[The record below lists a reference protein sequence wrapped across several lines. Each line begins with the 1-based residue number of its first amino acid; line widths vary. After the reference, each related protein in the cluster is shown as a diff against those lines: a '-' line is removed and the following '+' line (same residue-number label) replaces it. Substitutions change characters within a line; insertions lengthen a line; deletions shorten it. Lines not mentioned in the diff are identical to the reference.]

1 MNKRLLIIFLIGVG
15 QLLIFSNLYAGPG
28 MEDVYTLQA
37 PAKPNVLIFLPDSKT
52 MMDWAYPRNSY
63 VDCTGASGCPAACGG
78 TCPRRY
84 FGLATGN
91 VNFNVGHCNATF
103 FTQTFKLFPAT
114 AASQLII
121 SNTGNG
127 CTVNVNASFYPGYV
141 TRTFMYRNYTADEFN
156 YYFTTYYAALLA
168 ILARNSA
175 NAQIGYL
182 RSDMFGNDYRYG
194 LASFNHRLPITND
207 GNGGSIRQFITS
219 NNADPNFTVN
229 AIEQIFTPSAGLNRL
244 PKGWFPIAE
253 AFVEIR
259 NYFMGIAPYF
269 SPDVATYPTPWGNGN
284 ISNLQYDLTNQSYL
298 GNKSFILAFITQHPS
313 QDQASILNTIGDQNG
328 DGADGPVIFPNNG
341 THYFDDVAMY
351 LARYDLIPDADAVY
365 SQNPNPYPQTYWGA
379 RCPYLPTNHQTN
391 CRRQNVATDVIIIGD
406 KDAQVYEL
414 AGQYGMGKTYK
425 TLSPVNADDT
435 FGYDCQNSTNPE
447 CLRGVARA
455 VHHYFNSLW
464 SRNVDINETYWLA
477 SPVLDVD
484 PFEPWDCDSNRYIA
498 TFFTPT
504 TSTMYEG
511 HVVAYRFGD
520 QSTCGLPVV
529 PVTVVFSEG
538 RHINSRSALWDAG
551 SGLGSWVQGNPVSSR
566 RIYTNKGTTLYRLDN
581 AAITASDLGLL
592 YNGSDERG
600 QVLETIFRGIRSY
613 WDGGSRLVSWTLGDV
628 RNDPVLA
635 GRPNIFYTDINIANL
650 STSMQVTDPAYAN
663 FTAGNFCRPKVL
675 YMGANDGQLHAIY
688 VAETTGCTV
697 DNGTGQIVS
706 PGRYV
711 NNAAK
716 SGRELWS
723 FVPNAL
729 LSSLR
734 EIVPAWAQGKKYF
747 SWDTGVPFIS
757 SAGNWDGGAYINSDV
772 LYRRYFV
779 DATPQ
784 VSDVW
789 IYSNSNDLT
798 KDCPWPYTYA
808 SCEWKTY
815 LVSGLGLGG
824 RSVFALDVTQVSSDV
839 DNPIPPV
846 VVGEFRYSNP
856 DNASSSKYLGFT
868 TSTPVIGKVRLCLD
882 LGGCPSG
889 ASQRERWVAMF
900 GAGYSPYSDP
910 TAESGGEPTY
920 DTSNSQLAGR
930 AFIVVDLKTM
940 QKLWEFG
947 FDPSATD
954 DRRFMRYALASQ
966 VKAFD
971 KNGDGYVETVYAG
984 DLGGQVWRF
993 DLSKYGA
1000 ISSGYVRTCTG
1011 ATNDYCWGGK
1021 RLFAAPAVAPKPGK
1035 KKPCSDKNCKNCIGC
1050 GGTLACGQKVGKK
1063 KCAWNCIC
1071 CSSAYGSG
1079 KEWQSFWAPPSVAIN
1094 SFEQVYVFI
1103 GAGDKSNVLYKDNDK
1118 IMKFYGIRDVIE
1130 DDPGAS
1136 ILTEGDLNE
1145 VTNPATAAYDPQG
1158 WYFRMNPGE
1167 KVITAPVAFNFNVF
1181 ITTFIPRDDISGN
1194 NWDKAFVERAYV
1206 GDTKLRVVDFTTG
1219 GVNQVTTDTTRANIL
1234 WSGLQIGRGLPS
1246 KPQIVTRNPGTG
1258 AGQQQ
1263 GSVELMIQ
1271 TSTGQYIRGTGA
1283 DFGLPSGTTQGM
1295 VGRIIFWLER

>member
-1 MNKRLLIIFLIGVG
+1 MRVKFKFIFLIVG
-15 QLLIFSNLYAGPG
+15 LLFTSSSLYAGAG
-28 MEDVYTLQA
+28 MEEVFTIQA
-37 PAKPNVLIFLPDSKT
+37 PAKPNVMVFLPDSKT

-63 VDCTGASGCPAACGG
+63 IDCTGGSGCPAACGG

-91 VNFNVGHCNATF
+91 VNFNVNQCNGKF
-103 FTQTFKLFPAT
+103 FTDTYKLFPQT
-114 AASQLII
+114 ALPYLTF
-121 SNTGNG
+121 SNAGAG
-127 CTVNVNASFYPGYV
+127 CTVSVNAGFYPGYV
-141 TRTFMYRNYTADEFN
+141 SRTFAYRNYTADEFN

-168 ILARNSA
+168 ILTR
-175 NAQIGYL
+175 NAQNAQLGYL
-182 RSDMFGNDYRYG
+182 RADMFGNDYRYG
-194 LASFNHRLPITND
+194 HAAFNYRFPTTND
-207 GNGGSIRQFITS
+207 GRGGSIWQYITS
-219 NNADPNFTVN
+219 SNRDPNFTVN
-229 AIEQIFTPSAGLNRL
+229 SIEDLFLNTPSSNRL

-269 SPDVATYPTPWGNGN
+269 SPNVPTYPTPWGNGN
-284 ISNLQYDLTNQSYL
+284 ISSLAYDLTNQSYL
-298 GNKSFILAFITQHPS
+298 GNKSFILAFVTQHPS
-313 QDQASILNTIGDQNG
+313 QDQDTILSTIGDQNG

-341 THYFDDVAMY
+341 THYLDDVATY
-351 LARYDLIPDADAVY
+351 LARYDLIPDADAIY
-365 SQNPNPYPQTYWGA
+365 GANPNPYPQTYWGA

-406 KDAQVYEL
+406 KDAQVYEM

-425 TLSPVNADDT
+425 TLSPANADDT

-464 SRNVDINETYWLA
+464 SRNVDINESYWLA

-484 PFEPWDCDSNRYIA
+484 PFEPWDCGGNRYIA
-498 TFFTPT
+498 SFFTPT
-504 TSTMYEG
+504 TSTMFEG
-511 HVVAYRFGD
+511 HLVAYRFGD
-520 QSTCGLPVV
+520 QNTCPLPVV
-529 PVTVVFSEG
+529 PVSVVFSEG
-538 RHINSRSALWDAG
+538 RHINSSSALWDAG
-551 SGLGSWVQGNPVSSR
+551 SGIGSWVGGNPATSR
-566 RIYTNKGTTLYRLDN
+566 RIYTSKGANLYRLDN

-600 QVLETIFRGIRSY
+600 HLLEIIHKGIRGY
-613 WDGGSRLVSWTLGDV
+613 WDGGSRLVSWVLGDV
-628 RNDPVLA
+628 RNDPVLV
-635 GRPNIFYTDINIANL
+635 GRPNLFYSDISVANL
-650 STSMQVTDPAYAN
+650 NTGQQTTDPAYAN

-688 VAETTGCTV
+688 VAETSGCTV
-697 DNGTGQIVS
+697 NNANGTITS
-706 PGRYV
+706 PGTYV
-711 NNAAK
+711 NVPN
-716 SGRELWS
+716 SGREIWS
-723 FVPNAL
+723 YVPNAV
-729 LSSLR
+729 LSQLR
-734 EIVPAWAQGKKYF
+734 EIVPSWAQGKKYF
-747 SWDTGVPFIS
+747 SWDTGVPYIS
-757 SAGNWDGGAYINSDV
+757 GTANWDGGKYINSDV

-784 VSDVW
+784 VADVW
-789 IYSNSNDLT
+789 IYSNTNDIT

-824 RSVFALDVTQVSSDV
+824 KSVFALDVTRVSTDV
-839 DNPIPPV
+839 DNPVQPV
-846 VVGEFRYSNP
+846 FVGEFNYSDSEGVNT
-856 DNASSSKYLGFT
+856 SRYLGFT
-868 TSTPVIGKVRLCLD
+868 TSTPAIGKVRICTD
-882 LGGCPSG
+882 VGNCDSG
-889 ASQRERWVAMF
+889 VSQRERWVAIF
-900 GAGYSPYSDP
+900 GAGYSPQSDP
-910 TAESGGEPTY
+910 TAESGGDPTY

-930 AFIVVDLKTM
+930 GLLVVDLKTM
-940 QKLWEFG
+940 QKLWEYG

-966 VKAFD
+966 VKAYD
-971 KNGDGYVETVYAG
+971 KNGDGYIETVYTG

-993 DLSKYGA
+993 DLSQFGA
-1000 ISSGYVRTCTG
+1000 ISGGYVRTCGG
-1011 ATNDYCWGGK
+1011 AITSNCWKGN
-1021 RLFAAPAVAPKPGK
+1021 RLFAAPAVAAKPGK
-1035 KKPCSDKNCKNCIGC
+1035 KKPCSDKKCRDCVGC

-1063 KCAWNCIC
+1063 RCAWNCNC
-1071 CSSAYGSG
+1071 CSGAYGSD
-1079 KEWQSFWAPPSVAIN
+1079 KEWQTFWAPPSVAVN

-1103 GAGDKSNVLYKDNDK
+1103 GAGDKSNVLYKENEK

-1130 DDPGAS
+1130 DDPTAS
-1136 ILTEGDLNE
+1136 TLVENDLSK

-1158 WYFRMNPGE
+1158 WYFELNPGE
-1167 KVITAPVAFNFNVF
+1167 KVLTAPVAFAFNVF
-1181 ITTFIPRDDISGN
+1181 ITTFLPRDDIVGG

-1219 GVNQVTTDTTRANIL
+1219 GLNQITTDNARANIL
-1234 WSGLQIGRGLPS
+1234 WSGLQVGRGLPS
-1246 KPQIVTRNPGTG
+1246 KPQIVTRKPGTG

-1283 DFGLPSGTTQGM
+1283 DFGLPTGTAGMM